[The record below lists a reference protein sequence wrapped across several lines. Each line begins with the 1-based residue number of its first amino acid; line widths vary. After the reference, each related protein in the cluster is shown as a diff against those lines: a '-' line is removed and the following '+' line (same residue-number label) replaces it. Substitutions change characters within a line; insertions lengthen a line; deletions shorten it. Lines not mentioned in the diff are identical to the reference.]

1 MGQIAIFQIPIS
13 QYLQMIL
20 SSCHGWRLR
29 LGQNSC
35 VHALVPFL
43 PRNSNRAKI
52 SFVLVFNL
60 PRFRP
65 ISMGQMAVQVVGL
78 SLFLVLVFCVA
89 MTSVGEGSEGPKA
102 EFTGHSLPSFTSS
115 INK

>member
-1 MGQIAIFQIPIS
+1 MHLKVIAAKFNGANCNFPNPNFA
-13 QYLQMIL
+13 IL
-20 SSCHGWRLR
+20 TDNFKLLSRLA
-29 LGQNSC
+29 LKTGQNSC

-65 ISMGQMAVQVVGL
+65 ISMGQMAV
-78 SLFLVLVFCVA
+78 
-89 MTSVGEGSEGPKA
+89 
-102 EFTGHSLPSFTSS
+102 
-115 INK
+115 

>member
-1 MGQIAIFQIPIS
+1 MGQIAIFQIPIL
-13 QYLQMIL
+13 QYLQTIL

-29 LGQNSC
+29 LGRTRVCMRWSHFYC
-35 VHALVPFL
+35 VIPIE
-43 PRNSNRAKI
+43 RKI

>member
-1 MGQIAIFQIPIS
+1 M
-13 QYLQMIL
+13 
-20 SSCHGWRLR
+20 
-29 LGQNSC
+29 
-35 VHALVPFL
+35 HALVPFL
-43 PRNSNRAKI
+43 PHNSNRAKI

-89 MTSVGEGSEGPKA
+89 MTAVGEGSEGPKA